1 VSSSGALLVHN
12 YGSARRDLRF
22 QLLNLNRFSPNNSK
36 VLFHL
41 SSPFQKMWFKNK
53 TGCEK
58 ADSPLAARL
67 TWPHKQIYTRVASVF
82 SGVSLEALRRRLSAV
97 LPLSAG
103 IHRKGRYGRIA
114 GKAGRLAS
122 LPLAAQPA

>member
-1 VSSSGALLVHN
+1 
-12 YGSARRDLRF
+12 
-22 QLLNLNRFSPNNSK
+22 
-36 VLFHL
+36 
-41 SSPFQKMWFKNK
+41 MWFKNK

-103 IHRKGRYGRIA
+103 IHRKEGNGRITRYVVA
-114 GKAGRLAS
+114 W
-122 LPLAAQPA
+122 PPAFGGPTSVTLNAR